1 MNPEAGKSFCNDHQ
15 KMVEKCC
22 LREVSVFC
30 DKESIFP
37 TEKSNENET
46 LYSGE
51 RSAGQKKKILMNF

>member
-1 MNPEAGKSFCNDHQ
+1 MYPEAGESFCNNHQ

-22 LREVSVFC
+22 LREVPVFC
-30 DKESIFP
+30 DKESIFF

-51 RSAGQKKKILMNF
+51 RSAGQKKKF